1 MGTKFF
7 AAVLFASALPLC
19 AIAAAAAPEGSAQ
32 ATLTELRK
40 AMLSRP
46 VSSISSIHVAGTTLV
61 LGIQATAEEWDD
73 AKGLRFSSRQS
84 GGPITGGSGWD
95 GSSAW
100 NEDYAGLVTIDG
112 GVAGRTQSVDQ
123 AYFDNLAFLRADF
136 GGAAV
141 HWLGKKPEG
150 GVTYDVVA
158 VTPAHGSEMDFWVN
172 PRTHLLDRM
181 TSTVGLVSTD
191 TRLSGYRKV
200 DGVNYPFKNATKTS
214 DGNEFSQTLSSVKFN
229 EDVASKMGV
238 PASTVKDFSV
248 AGGST
253 TVPIDI
259 INNHIYVHLMLNG
272 KGPYNFILD
281 TGGDSIVTPDVAA
294 ALNVQTSGNTQIGG
308 VGSKTEA
315 AGFTKVD
322 SIEIG
327 AATIHNQ
334 YMLVLPIGTGFGI
347 AEGVKIDG
355 MIGYQTVARFLTT
368 IDYANAKVTFAMPSS
383 RPATVA
389 GATAVNF
396 FFDRTI
402 PRVPITIDG
411 ISTNGEVDTGSRA
424 ALTLSSPFVSAHP
437 TIAAQAKTSDGV
449 AGFGVG
455 GPSYAKLGRVNSL
468 QIGPFDL
475 NGTIADFTTGEK
487 GAFADPN
494 NPANLGGAIWR
505 RFTVTFDYAHHQML
519 LAKNG
524 SYDSPFGYDRSGLF
538 LIDNK
543 GAYTVIDARPGTPA
557 AIDHLAKGDVI
568 ETINGK
574 PASDQSL
581 AQVRTLF
588 QQPAGTV
595 YHLHVKGPAGD
606 RDVTLT
612 LADYV

>member
-1 MGTKFF
+1 M
-7 AAVLFASALPLC
+7 
-19 AIAAAAAPEGSAQ
+19 
-32 ATLTELRK
+32 
-40 AMLSRP
+40 
-46 VSSISSIHVAGTTLV
+46 
-61 LGIQATAEEWDD
+61 LGIQSTAEEWDD
-73 AKGLRFSSRQS
+73 AKGLRFASRQV

-100 NEDYAGLVTIDG
+100 NQDYAGVVTIDG

-123 AYFDNLAFLRADF
+123 AFFDNLAFLRPDF

-141 HWLGKKPEG
+141 QSRGKKAENG
-150 GVTYDVVA
+150 ITYDVVG

-181 TSTVGLVSTD
+181 TSTVGLVSVD
-191 TRLSGYRKV
+191 THFADYRKV
-200 DGVNYPFKNATKTS
+200 DGVNYPFKNATRTS
-214 DGNEFSQTLSSVKFN
+214 DGNEFTQTLSSVKFN
-229 EDVASKMGV
+229 EDVASKMNV
-238 PASTVKDFSV
+238 PASTVNDFSI
-248 AGGST
+248 AGGSST
-253 TVPIDI
+253 TVPIEL

-281 TGGDSIVTPDVAA
+281 TGGDSIVTPEVAA
-294 ALNVQTSGNTQIGG
+294 ALNAQTSGSAQIGG

-322 SIEIG
+322 SIAIG
-327 AATIHNQ
+327 DATVRNQ
-334 YMLVLPIGTGFGI
+334 YMLVLPIGAGFGI

-355 MIGYQTVARFLTT
+355 MIGYQTLARFLTT
-368 IDYANAKVTFAMPSS
+368 IDYANSKITFAMPGSG
-383 RPATVA
+383 PASIP

-396 FFDRTI
+396 YFDRTI
-402 PRVPITIDG
+402 PRIPIAIDG
-411 ISTNGEVDTGSRA
+411 VATNGEVDTGSRA
-424 ALTLSSPFVSAHP
+424 ALTLSTPFVTTHP
-437 TIAAQAKTSDGV
+437 SIASQAKTADGV

-475 NGTIADFTTGEK
+475 DNTIADFTTGEK

-505 RFTVTFDYAHHQML
+505 RFTVTFDYPHHQML
-519 LAKNG
+519 LAKNA
-524 SYDSPFGYDRSGLF
+524 SYDAPFVYDRSGLF

-557 AIDHLAKGDVI
+557 ANAHLAKGDVI
-568 ETINGK
+568 ETIDGK
-574 PASDQSL
+574 PASDRSL
-581 AQVRTLF
+581 AQIRALF

-595 YHLHVKGPAGD
+595 YHLTVKGPTGA